1 MVVCIFLFPL
11 APTLLQAISMLLEK
25 CFHIGMI
32 LLCEITLTFILS
44 YFRTSLKIFQL
55 HHC

>member
-1 MVVCIFLFPL
+1 MVVCVFLFPL